1 MKRKTKNN
9 HFTIETRIIIEE
21 ELDKETSVTNI
32 SKKLFRDRSN
42 IGREIDKHKVIKF
55 PTSFNRNNPCKFF
68 STCSNRYLECF
79 KTCTNFIEFNPC
91 ERLKSSP
98 HVCNGCN
105 KRNCTHVKYYYNA
118 KEADSQYLENLV
130 KSRSKMHYSELELNT
145 LNNDFYNLVIQTK
158 SIYHSLR
165 VINSMG
171 FNFKIKTIY
180 RQIKQDLLKLKN
192 TDLPRA
198 NSKKKEKEKEKEKTY
213 KRDIN
218 GHTYE
223 DYNEYKD
230 KHPLAIEWQ
239 MDCVQGIQGKEEP
252 VLLTLQIVSIKFLF
266 IFIINRQAADDVLNK
281 LKEFKEYFNTRK
293 FNKLLEILLTDNG
306 HEFIKLDELMK
317 LLNKTNIFYCHPYS
331 SCEKGSIENNHE
343 LIRRVI
349 PQGVSLSCY
358 TQEEINL
365 LCSNINS
372 LFRGELGGKCPFD
385 LVNEYIS
392 SDILNK
398 LGLKKIEPKDVTLI
412 PELLGDK
419 NVNNITK
426 YLSKPDIKKA
436 HIKFKN

>member
-1 MKRKTKNN
+1 MRRKTKNT
-9 HFTIETRIIIEE
+9 HFTIETRMIIEE
-21 ELDKETSVTNI
+21 ELDKGTSVTNI

-42 IGREIDKHKVIKF
+42 IGREIDKHKSIKF

-68 STCSNRYLECF
+68 STCSNRHLECF

-91 ERLKSSP
+91 ERLNYSP
-98 HVCNGCN
+98 HVCNGCD
-105 KRNCTHVKYYYNA
+105 KRHCTHVKYYYNA
-118 KEADSQYLENLV
+118 KEADSQYLENLI

-180 RQIKQDLLKLKN
+180 KQIKLDLLRLKA

-198 NSKKKEKEKEKEKTY
+198 NSKKKDKEIDKTY
-213 KRDIN
+213 KRDIS

-223 DYNEYKD
+223 DYNKYKD

-252 VLLTLQIVSIKFLF
+252 VLLTLQMVSIKFLF
-266 IFIINRQAADDVLNK
+266 IFIINRQTADEVLNK
-281 LKEFKEYFNTRK
+281 LKEFKEHFNTRK

-306 HEFIKLDELMK
+306 HEFIKLDELIK
-317 LLNKTNIFYCHPYS
+317 LLKKTNIFYCHPYS

-349 PQGVSLSCY
+349 PQGVSLQCY

-372 LFRGELGGKCPFD
+372 LFREELDGKCPFD
-385 LVNEYIS
+385 LVDEYIS
-392 SDILNK
+392 LEKLRSIRIIRFKKKRPIRFLNQTISC
-398 LGLKKIEPKDVTLI
+398 LKNAVRDP
-412 PELLGDK
+412 
-419 NVNNITK
+419 
-426 YLSKPDIKKA
+426 A
-436 HIKFKN
+436 A